1 MTRPAPGLAP
11 AVLLYVAARFG
22 LVAVVAGLLV
32 VAGVPLLVAILV
44 GLIVALPLSMV
55 LFRGLRGRLD
65 AALAGVV
72 ERRSAERAALRER
85 LRGSDGPDAARSH
98 PARSDHADAE
108 DAGQREPA
116 GGEHGPDQQEQ
127 PRLAEHADERPAV
140 GAAEDGAQGRDGDRE
155 GEQPEQHRPGP

>member
-11 AVLLYVAARFG
+11 TVLLYVAARFG

-65 AALAGVV
+65 AALAGAVG
-72 ERRSAERAALRER
+72 RRSSERAALRER
-85 LRGSDGPDAARSH
+85 LRGPDAAESD
-98 PARSDHADAE
+98 PAESDDADAQR
-108 DAGQREPA
+108 AGQREPA

-127 PRLAEHADERPAV
+127 AGLAEHADERPAV
-140 GAAEDGAQGRDGDRE
+140 GAAEDGAHGRDGERE
-155 GEQPEQHRPGP
+155 GEQAEQHRPGP

>member
-11 AVLLYVAARFG
+11 TVLLYVAARFG

-65 AALAGVV
+65 AALAGAV

-85 LRGSDGPDAARSH
+85 LRGSDEPD
-98 PARSDHADAE
+98 PARSDHPDAE
-108 DAGQREPA
+108 NAGEREPA
-116 GGEHGPDQQEQ
+116 GGEHGPGQQEQ
-127 PRLAEHADERPAV
+127 PRLAEHADERPTV
-140 GAAEDGAQGRDGDRE
+140 RPAEDGAQRRDGERE